1 LLGLVVVVW
10 VVVVVCVGLCFVCW
24 LFGVCGLGYYFKFSF
39 FFLKNFVA
47 SNKYSMLPDD
57 VDPDNIDE

>member
-1 LLGLVVVVW
+1 MFINNIIF
-10 VVVVVCVGLCFVCW
+10 FVQ
-24 LFGVCGLGYYFKFSF
+24 
-39 FFLKNFVA
+39 NFVA